1 MEDTIKL
8 PLDADGAPIRP
19 GEEVYVKY
27 VKAAQSP
34 RKVRALYYRTA
45 ISSWTVGLSVFG
57 TDTDAYYLPADL
69 THIKPD
75 ELGTIEASIRE
86 LIELS
91 EEDALS
97 EIPGLME
104 RIKRMVER

>member
-8 PLDADGAPIRP
+8 PLDADGVPIRP
-19 GEEVYVKY
+19 GDVVYVRLAKKPEPQKVATLIY
-27 VKAAQSP
+27 RNAAHCW
-34 RKVRALYYRTA
+34 V
-45 ISSWTVGLSVFG
+45 VGLLAPGAKEERWV
-57 TDTDAYYLPADL
+57 AECL
-69 THIKPD
+69 THTKPGAL
-75 ELGTIEASIRE
+75 ETIEASIRE

-97 EIPGLME
+97 EIPRLME